1 MVKVYKALAAF
12 GRLTGFLLR
21 VLGRFRQ
28 NQGLLLAGAIAF
40 YTLLSIIPLLILI
53 LIVLSHFM
61 DPEQLIGTMSTFL
74 ELAMPGYAAALTEQV
89 RVFLR
94 YRGVIG
100 TVGILILLFFSS
112 IAFSVLENAISVI
125 FHRVRAQRRHFL
137 ISSIIPYLFILLIT
151 LGVLSLSFIVGA
163 LEPLESTRLVV
174 FGHKFGLGF
183 IFGVAVYVLGL
194 VAEVLPDHGLLPGPA
209 RGAHHLPARAHRGA
223 GRHDPVGNHPP
234 RDRLVLQD
242 LHLREP
248 DLRLLRLGGGVPAR
262 RRGRGAHRPAGGPG
276 HRGAR
281 ARQRKNTLGI
291 APPYY
296 LAAAALYRSRF
307 SWQSTH
313 SSAVGS
319 AIRRFPEIS
328 PSQDRQMP

>member
-1 MVKVYKALAAF
+1 MPPCGTAVQRPSLPFDTPDAIAYDSACLQPQALQGAGPARRRSGQAMVKVYKALAAF
-12 GRLTGFLLR
+12 GRLAGFLLR

-61 DPEQLIGTMSTFL
+61 APEQLIGTMSTFL
-74 ELAMPGYAAALTEQV
+74 ELAVPGYAAALTEQV
-89 RVFLR
+89 RVFIQ

-151 LGVLSLSFIVGA
+151 LGVLSLSFIVGV

-183 IFGVAVYVLGL
+183 IFGLAVYVLGL
-194 VAEVLPDHGLLPGPA
+194 IAEVLLITAFYLV
-209 RGAHHLPARAHRGA
+209 L
-223 GRHDPVGNHPP
+223 PVGPTTFRHA
-234 RDRLVLQD
+234 LI
-242 LHLREP
+242 
-248 DLRLLRLGGGVPAR
+248 GG
-262 RRGRGAHRPAGGPG
+262 
-276 HRGAR
+276 
-281 ARQRKNTLGI
+281 
-291 APPYY
+291 
-296 LAAAALYRSRF
+296 LAATILWEITRRVIVWYYKTYTFVNLIYGSFASVVVFLLGVEAVALIVLLGA
-307 SWQSTH
+307 QVIAELEH
-313 SSAVGS
+313 VNEK
-319 AIRRFPEIS
+319 IR
-328 PSQDRQMP
+328 